1 MSKIK
6 NFSVFFNNNEEFD
19 QILGKT
25 SYYISMQ
32 NQVSKL
38 VKNFNPF
45 YVIEFGAGSGN
56 TAARLARENQQLSLV
71 AVDNR
76 EELVNYCQNNKELR
90 GIQNLTFIKGDLTN
104 LDTFNFINVDLVLL
118 TYSFNYIN
126 DPLENKKDFLKHLF
140 SKMKKGARVLIG
152 DWFLPETKTYEEA
165 SVKALYKLRVEEG
178 AQSIFW
184 NVLNGKQDEKSIEE
198 AHEKLEIFKKHHR
211 NLLKNIVKRE
221 FIYPVNKNWL
231 IDVAVEVGFTV
242 ELSDFINNINDAV
255 VVLRK

>member
-1 MSKIK
+1 MANIK
-6 NFSVFFNNNEEFD
+6 NFSIYFNNNEEFD

-25 SYYISMQ
+25 SYYITMQ
-32 NQVSKL
+32 NQISKL
-38 VKNFNPF
+38 VKTFNPF

-76 EELVNYCQNNKELR
+76 EELVNYCQNSKELR
-90 GIQNLTFIKGDLTN
+90 GIQNLTFIKGDLTKLN
-104 LDTFNFINVDLVLL
+104 TFNFINVDLVLMS
-118 TYSFNYIN
+118 YSFNYIN
-126 DPLENKKDFLKHLF
+126 DPLETKKEFLEHLF

-152 DWFLPETKTYEEA
+152 DWFLPESKPFEEA
-165 SVKALYKLRVEEG
+165 TIKNLYKLRVEEG

-198 AHEKLEIFKKHHR
+198 AHGKLEAFKKHHR
-211 NLLKNIVKRE
+211 NLLKNILKRE
-221 FIYPVNKNWL
+221 QVYPVNKNWL

-255 VVLRK
+255 IVLRK